1 MGQKEDGYILDVSRL
16 KQNNALPLKHL
27 KPGDD
32 EENIAMEIHN
42 DVENLKEN
50 ANVNPDESNGTFP
63 VVNMTEIDDNTEA
76 EDVPNPAATNEGT
89 R

>member
-1 MGQKEDGYILDVSRL
+1 
-16 KQNNALPLKHL
+16 
-27 KPGDD
+27 
-32 EENIAMEIHN
+32 MEIHN
-42 DVENLKEN
+42 DVEHLKEN

-76 EDVPNPAATNEGT
+76 EDVPDTAATNEGS